1 MIVGTGWK
9 TLIAALKKAGNNLP
23 VAEYD
28 FKLDLG
34 VENNSHTQLVRRI
47 APGSRVLEL
56 GCATG
61 YMSDYLRSELGCY
74 VVGVEIDR
82 AMARKAEQHCDRVIV
97 GDVQKGHWLKS
108 LGDERFDII
117 TCADILE
124 HLRDPTSLLNS
135 LPKLLNE
142 GGRLLASVPNGA
154 HAALRLELLEGR
166 FTYEDTGLLDRTHLH
181 LFTYHSL
188 RELFSR
194 CGFRVNELSYT
205 FHDMADSEIS
215 NRLERLGMQ
224 VSDLGLARFHT
235 PDAAAFQFIV
245 SATPD
250 SNVSADDF
258 PTLTDKPMQSSIE
271 VYRNLF
277 EELHQTGTTAA
288 TRLEMVE
295 ERDRLLEEQHQHLLA
310 FHAQRDE
317 WTAQGERLNKA
328 LHESQSALAEESRL
342 RTELENQV
350 RMLESNVLSI
360 NHDRIL
366 LKTALHYKKRR
377 LHDVL
382 NSRGWRGY
390 MALMLPLRFWRKFS
404 PNLKELL
411 GNPRLLLDWSRKAKR
426 LWKRGGV
433 TAIREHVTTEITP
446 TYNYSRWIRDVEPVG
461 LPSPE
466 VIEALNVRKDRPLI
480 SIVMPVFNVEES
492 WLRVAINS
500 VLDQSYLEWELCIAD
515 DASTLPHVKRILMEY
530 ERRYKQ
536 IKVIYREVNGH
547 ISAATNSALS
557 LATGD
562 YVGLMDHD
570 DKLAPYAL
578 FFVAQEIVLNPQAE
592 LIYSDED
599 KLNDEGVRCDH
610 YFKPDFNPDLM
621 RAHNMICHFGV
632 YQRSLLEKVGG
643 IREGY
648 EGAQDYDLA
657 LRCLRKIEPREQV
670 RHIPWVLYH
679 WRAIPESTASGGEA
693 KSYAIDAA
701 IRAVEDDLSVRGV
714 KADVVE
720 SELIEGMIRVR
731 YHLPEAVPLVS
742 IIIPT
747 RNGKRLLQQ
756 CIESIRDRTLYEAY
770 EIIVVDNQSDDQA
783 TLDYFTELDEETDIR
798 VLRYNHP
805 FNFSAIN
812 NFAVEHA
819 KGDLLCFMN
828 DDIEVIT
835 PDWLGEMASHGIR
848 QEIGAVGARLWYPDD
863 RLQHGG
869 VVLGLG
875 GVAGHA
881 MKYTA
886 KDNKGYMG
894 RSVLIQN
901 YSAVTAACLLV
912 RREVFDA
919 VSGFDSDHLAVAF
932 NDVDL
937 CIRIHQRGY
946 YNLWTPYA
954 ELYHH
959 ESASRGAEDT
969 PEKQLRFNGE
979 AEYMLEKYGPFL
991 ERDPAYNLNLT
1002 RCVEDFSLNWKGIE
1016 EGNNDVR

>member
-1 MIVGTGWK
+1 K
-9 TLIAALKKAGNNLP
+9 
-23 VAEYD
+23 
-28 FKLDLG
+28 
-34 VENNSHTQLVRRI
+34 
-47 APGSRVLEL
+47 
-56 GCATG
+56 
-61 YMSDYLRSELGCY
+61 
-74 VVGVEIDR
+74 
-82 AMARKAEQHCDRVIV
+82 
-97 GDVQKGHWLKS
+97 
-108 LGDERFDII
+108 
-117 TCADILE
+117 
-124 HLRDPTSLLNS
+124 
-135 LPKLLNE
+135 

-250 SNVSADDF
+250 VNVSADDF
-258 PTLTDKPMQSSIE
+258 PTLTDKPMESSIE

-317 WTAQGERLNKA
+317 WTAQGEALNKA
-328 LHESQSALAEESRL
+328 LQESQSALADESRL
-342 RTELENQV
+342 RSELENQV

-411 GNPRLLLDWSRKAKR
+411 GNPGLLLDWSRKAKR

-461 LPSPE
+461 LPSSE
-466 VIEALNVRKDRPLI
+466 VVEALNVRKDRPLI

-515 DASTLPHVKRILMEY
+515 DASTLPHVKRILIEY

-578 FFVAQEIVLNPQAE
+578 FFVAQEIVL
-592 LIYSDED
+592 
-599 KLNDEGVRCDH
+599 
-610 YFKPDFNPDLM
+610 
-621 RAHNMICHFGV
+621 
-632 YQRSLLEKVGG
+632 
-643 IREGY
+643 
-648 EGAQDYDLA
+648 
-657 LRCLRKIEPREQV
+657 
-670 RHIPWVLYH
+670 
-679 WRAIPESTASGGEA
+679 
-693 KSYAIDAA
+693 
-701 IRAVEDDLSVRGV
+701 
-714 KADVVE
+714 
-720 SELIEGMIRVR
+720 
-731 YHLPEAVPLVS
+731 
-742 IIIPT
+742 
-747 RNGKRLLQQ
+747 
-756 CIESIRDRTLYEAY
+756 
-770 EIIVVDNQSDDQA
+770 
-783 TLDYFTELDEETDIR
+783 
-798 VLRYNHP
+798 
-805 FNFSAIN
+805 
-812 NFAVEHA
+812 
-819 KGDLLCFMN
+819 
-828 DDIEVIT
+828 
-835 PDWLGEMASHGIR
+835 
-848 QEIGAVGARLWYPDD
+848 
-863 RLQHGG
+863 
-869 VVLGLG
+869 
-875 GVAGHA
+875 
-881 MKYTA
+881 
-886 KDNKGYMG
+886 
-894 RSVLIQN
+894 
-901 YSAVTAACLLV
+901 
-912 RREVFDA
+912 
-919 VSGFDSDHLAVAF
+919 
-932 NDVDL
+932 
-937 CIRIHQRGY
+937 
-946 YNLWTPYA
+946 
-954 ELYHH
+954 
-959 ESASRGAEDT
+959 
-969 PEKQLRFNGE
+969 
-979 AEYMLEKYGPFL
+979 
-991 ERDPAYNLNLT
+991 
-1002 RCVEDFSLNWKGIE
+1002 
-1016 EGNNDVR
+1016 